1 MGRNFIINGVLILF
15 FLSLLPSGNMVSNPE
30 GRVTRADG
38 TYTSAIPLH
47 LPADAGKGTYVVT
60 SEIRSDNAKDSR
72 EFTFTVI

>member
-1 MGRNFIINGVLILF
+1 MERNFIIKGVLILF

-47 LPADAGKGTYVVT
+47 LPAGAVRRTDFVK
-60 SEIRSDNAKDSR
+60 SKIQSDNAKDSR
-72 EFTFTVI
+72 DFTFAVI